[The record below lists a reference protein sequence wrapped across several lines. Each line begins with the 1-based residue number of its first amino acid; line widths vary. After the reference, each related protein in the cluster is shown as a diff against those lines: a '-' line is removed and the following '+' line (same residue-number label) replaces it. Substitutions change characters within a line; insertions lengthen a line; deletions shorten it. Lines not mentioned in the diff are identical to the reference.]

1 MPGWRLGYVA
11 FPKAL
16 ADDFRKI
23 QDTNPTHACILSQR
37 LALACLDVD
46 QAASSGTATG
56 GWIEQQVR
64 GLDAVRSALRLV
76 LEPLG
81 TVWTSGAI
89 YFLVPLPAGVTEHEA
104 VDLLARRYGVLL
116 MLGEP
121 FGAPGH
127 LRLSYGSLPPGDAL
141 GAVGRLKEGFSAL
154 SNLSRERRA

>member
-11 FPKAL
+11 FPKVL
-16 ADDFRKI
+16 AEDFRKI

-37 LALACLDVD
+37 LALACLDAD
-46 QAASSGTATG
+46 QAAAG

-64 GLDAVRSALRLV
+64 GLDAVRAALREV

-89 YFLVPLPAGVTEHEA
+89 YFLVPLPAGVSELEA
-104 VDLLARRYGVLL
+104 VDLLARSFGVLL

-141 GAVGRLKEGFSAL
+141 GAVGRLKEGFAAL
-154 SNLSRERRA
+154 QKLSRERKG